1 MANSPAMPHRHAA
14 ASWWHPT
21 DYLRVVYKRRWV
33 ALPAFLLMFV
43 SGALDT
49 IRAVPIY
56 EAKTQLLIESNTR
69 RQTSIDAVLDD
80 RASGYYDDGFYLTQ
94 YKIIQ
99 SRSLALRAAEALEK
113 SGRPEHVPPG
123 PSFSFSLTGLF
134 DAVQSRVVQL
144 VMSSRTAEPAGDA
157 GVVSDVAVDET
168 AAQSRKIG
176 RLLSGLSVLPV
187 RNSSLV
193 DLTFKSPDR
202 EFAARAVNEL
212 ANQYRMR
219 NLESRFL
226 DTKEANDFL
235 NQQLEEQRAKVETS
249 EAALLRY
256 RETNNAAAVD
266 DRQNIVVQRLTE
278 LNAQVTRA
286 KIERLDKEALYNQLL
301 EVRKNGGRIDAIPIV
316 MANEYVQ
323 KLKVEI
329 ARLEEQRSQMA
340 AQYGPNWP
348 AMKELATSIATVQQ
362 RLATEIDGVVN
373 AARTDYLAARGKE
386 DSMIGALNAQK
397 GESMGLDRKAVE
409 YAALEREAAGDR
421 QLYEN
426 LMQRTK
432 ETGVSGQFKSS
443 NIEIVDR
450 AEVPQFPVL
459 PKVQQDL
466 MVAMLMGLALAFGL
480 VFGFEYFDSRI
491 KSPDE
496 IKTHLGLPFLG
507 LIPSVPLKEGEQML
521 MGANDVPPAFAEAVK
536 AIRTAVVFS
545 SAAEGSRSVV
555 VTSTAPH
562 EGKTVVSS
570 NLAAALAQ
578 TDQRTLIIDADM
590 RRPRIHEV
598 FGWLQDPGLSN
609 VLVGTATLAEAIR
622 KATVPNL
629 SVLSAGHIPPNPA
642 ELLGA
647 NRFKELMKELGRQ
660 YDWIIIDAPPVMA
673 VTDAALVGHIA
684 TGVVF
689 VVGAE
694 MTSRRHAA
702 VAVEQLGAAQ
712 ARIIGAV
719 LNRANVQRHGYY
731 YSTYYRKDYVRAYT
745 RVS

>member
-1 MANSPAMPHRHAA
+1 MAHPSAGSTARPT
-14 ASWWHPT
+14 SETWWHPT
-21 DYLRVVYKRRWV
+21 DYLRIAYKRRWV
-33 ALPAFLLMFV
+33 AIPAFLLVFV

-56 EAKTQLLIESNTR
+56 EARTQLLIERDSG
-69 RQTSIDAVLDD
+69 RQTSIDAVLEGP
-80 RASGYYDDGFYLTQ
+80 SVGYYDDSFYLTQ
-94 YKIIQ
+94 YRIIR
-99 SRSLALRAAEALEK
+99 SRSLAVRTVEALEK
-113 SGRPEHVPPG
+113 SGPAENLPPEPG
-123 PSFSFSLTGLF
+123 LSFSLGSLIGAARLSVVRLVTPKATEPRA
-134 DAVQSRVVQL
+134 DAPVSVV
-144 VMSSRTAEPAGDA
+144 AG
-157 GVVSDVAVDET
+157 ET
-168 AAQSRKIG
+168 AALSWKVD
-176 RLLSGLSVLPV
+176 RLLGGLSVVPV

-193 DLTFKSPDR
+193 DLTFRSPDKV
-202 EFAARAVNEL
+202 FAARAVNEV

-235 NQQLEEQRAKVETS
+235 NQQLQEQRAKVEES

-256 RETNNAAAVD
+256 RESHNAAAVD
-266 DRQNIVVQRLTE
+266 DRQNIVVQKLTE

-286 KIERLDKEALYNQLL
+286 KIERIDKEALYNQLL
-301 EVRKNGGRIDAIPIV
+301 EVRRTGGRLDTIPIV
-316 MANEYVQ
+316 LANAYIQ
-323 KLKVEI
+323 KLRVEV
-329 ARLEEQRSQMA
+329 ATLEEKRNQMA

-348 AMKELATSIATVQQ
+348 PMKELATSLETARQ
-362 RLATEIDGVVN
+362 RLDLEIDGVVN
-373 AARTDYLAARGKE
+373 AVRNDFLAAKSKE
-386 DSMIGALNAQK
+386 DSLAGALNAQK
-397 GESMGLDRKAVE
+397 GEAMGLDRKAVE
-409 YAALEREAAGDR
+409 YAALEREAAGNR

-432 ETGVSGQFKSS
+432 ETGVTGQFRSS
-443 NIEIVDR
+443 NIEIVDA
-450 AEVPQFPVL
+450 AEIPQAPVL
-459 PKVQQDL
+459 PDVSRDL
-466 MVAMLMGLALAFGL
+466 MIAMAGGLLLAFGL
-480 VFGFEYFDSRI
+480 VFAFEYFDSRI

-496 IKTHLGLPFLG
+496 IKTHLGMPFLG
-507 LIPSVPLKEGEQML
+507 LVPTLPIKDGEQVL
-521 MGANDVPPAFAEAVK
+521 MGAMEVPPAFAEAMK
-536 AIRTAVVFS
+536 AIRTGVVFS
-545 SAAEGSRSVV
+545 SADEGTRSVV

-590 RRPRIHEV
+590 RRPRIHDV
-598 FGWLQDPGLSN
+598 FGWQQDPGLSN
-609 VLVGTATLAEAIR
+609 VLVGTAKLADAIR
-622 KATVPNL
+622 KSAVPNL
-629 SVLSAGHIPPNPA
+629 SVMTAGHIPPNPA

-647 NRFKELMKELGRQ
+647 PRFKELLNELKRH

-673 VTDAALVGHIA
+673 VTDASLVGHIA

-702 VAVEQLGAAQ
+702 VAVEQLSAAH
-712 ARIIGAV
+712 ARFIGAV

>member
-1 MANSPAMPHRHAA
+1 MATPAQTTTRRSSE
-14 ASWWHPT
+14 SWWHPT
-21 DYLRVVYKRRWV
+21 DYLRIAYKRRWV
-33 ALPAFLLMFV
+33 ALPAFLLVFV
-43 SGALDT
+43 SGTLET

-56 EAKTQLLIESNTR
+56 EARTQLLIERDTR

-80 RASGYYDDGFYLTQ
+80 RSSGYYDDSFYLTQ
-94 YKIIQ
+94 YQIIR
-99 SRSLALRAAEALEK
+99 SRSLALRSVEALEK
-113 SGRPEHVPPG
+113 AGARENVPPAPG
-123 PSFSFSLTGLF
+123 FSFSLSGLIGLAQSSMARMF
-134 DAVQSRVVQL
+134 ARGASDAPAAAAAVQD
-144 VMSSRTAEPAGDA
+144 TAA
-157 GVVSDVAVDET
+157 DET
-168 AAQSRKIG
+168 AAQAAKVG
-176 RLLSGLSVLPV
+176 RLLAGLTVVPV

-193 DLTFKSPDR
+193 NLAFQSPDQKY
-202 EFAARAVNEL
+202 AARAVNEI

-235 NQQLEEQRAKVETS
+235 NEQLKEQRAKVEES

-256 RETNNAAAVD
+256 RETHNAAAVD

-301 EVRKNGGRIDAIPIV
+301 EVRKDGGRIDAIPIV
-316 MANEYVQ
+316 LSNEYIQ
-323 KLKVEI
+323 KLKLEI
-329 ARLEEQRSQMA
+329 ASLEEQRTQMA

-348 AMKELATSIATVQQ
+348 PMKELAARIDAVKQ
-362 RLATEIDGVVN
+362 RLGVEIDGVVN
-373 AARTDYLAARGKE
+373 AVRNDFLAAKGKE
-386 DSMIGALNAQK
+386 DSLVGALNAQK
-397 GESMGLDRKAVE
+397 GEAMGLDRKAVE
-409 YAALEREAAGDR
+409 YAALDREAAGNR

-432 ETGVSGQFKSS
+432 ETGVSGQFRSS
-443 NIEIVDR
+443 NIEIVDP
-450 AEVPQFPVL
+450 AEVPQWPIL
-459 PKVQQDL
+459 PNVPRDL
-466 MVAMLMGLALAFGL
+466 LIAMLGGCLLAFGL
-480 VFGFEYFDSRI
+480 VFSFEYFDSRI

-496 IKTHLGLPFLG
+496 IKAHLGLPFLG
-507 LIPSVPLKEGEQML
+507 LVPNISVKEGEQVL
-521 MGANDVPPAFAEAVK
+521 LGGRDVPPAFAEAMK

-545 SAAEGSRSVV
+545 SAEEGTRSVV

-562 EGKTVVSS
+562 EGKTVISS

-578 TDQRTLIIDADM
+578 TEQRTLIIDADM
-590 RRPRIHEV
+590 RRPRIHDV

-609 VLVGTATLAEAIR
+609 VLVGTVTLSDAIR
-622 KATVPNL
+622 KTSVPHL
-629 SVLSAGHIPPNPA
+629 SVLTAGHIPPNPA

-647 NRFKELMKELGRQ
+647 ARFKDLVRELKQ
-660 YDWIIIDAPPVMA
+660 HYDWIVIDAPPVMA

-702 VAVEQLGAAQ
+702 VAVEQLMSAQ
-712 ARIIGAV
+712 AHFIGAV